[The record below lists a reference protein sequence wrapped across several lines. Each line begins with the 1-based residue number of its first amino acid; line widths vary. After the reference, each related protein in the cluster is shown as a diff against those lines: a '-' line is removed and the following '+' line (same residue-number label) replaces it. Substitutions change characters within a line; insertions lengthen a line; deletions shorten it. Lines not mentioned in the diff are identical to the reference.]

1 MWINRSRRPKTA
13 VLTAL
18 LCMFFMFGIMLPAE
32 AADGPRLLAAEV
44 TTQGDISLTFDRKIV
59 VPEGA
64 KSQFI
69 VTVDGEEVAVN
80 KVETTN
86 TVGKIKLE
94 LDTKLNEVAW
104 KTLTVEYIQSDNP
117 NLRLKDSTDN
127 YVANFSIKVPY
138 SALSEAPTLIADTD
152 NNTLG
157 QAVDITF
164 ADDPNWRE
172 AIKNIKVNDQNLSDG
187 QYTISEGKINIAASV
202 FTEAGEYTIVVKADG
217 YQDAKVKQVIK
228 GSEETEQQEG
238 VKVIAEITTDG
249 SVSLNFIKKDGAG
262 ELTIIVPEGKS
273 KDPQFTSQFT
283 VMVDGKEVDVVQ
295 VSKVKKAGKIKLTLA
310 SPIQEGQEVKVA
322 YSRADDE
329 SLWLRFD
336 NEEAVGSFD
345 FIAAVPKEQNGP
357 ETEQPITQDPEN
369 ADEGAKADNDSDTKL
384 PKTGGLPLGLL
395 WGLGILIAA
404 TGGFLV
410 VKNK

>member
-273 KDPQFTSQFT
+273 KDPQFYISIYC
-283 VMVDGKEVDVVQ
+283 DGGWQ
-295 VSKVKKAGKIKLTLA
+295 RGRCCS
-310 SPIQEGQEVKVA
+310 GQQ
-322 YSRADDE
+322 
-329 SLWLRFD
+329 
-336 NEEAVGSFD
+336 G
-345 FIAAVPKEQNGP
+345 
-357 ETEQPITQDPEN
+357 
-369 ADEGAKADNDSDTKL
+369 
-384 PKTGGLPLGLL
+384 
-395 WGLGILIAA
+395 
-404 TGGFLV
+404 
-410 VKNK
+410 

>member
-249 SVSLNFIKKDGAG
+249 SVSLNFLNENGAAD
-262 ELTIIVPEGKS
+262 LTIIVPEGKN

-283 VMVDGKEVDVVQ
+283 VMVDGKKVDVVQ

-310 SPIQEGQEVKVA
+310 SPIQQGQEVKVS
-322 YSRADDE
+322 YSRALDE
-329 SLWLRFD
+329 SLWLRFND
-336 NEEAVGSFD
+336 GVAVESFD
-345 FIAAVPKEQNGP
+345 FITAVEKEQNEP
-357 ETEQPITQDPEN
+357 KTEQPITQDPDDVGN
-369 ADEGAKADNDSDTKL
+369 VADNDSDTKL

-395 WGLGILIAA
+395 WGLGTLIAA